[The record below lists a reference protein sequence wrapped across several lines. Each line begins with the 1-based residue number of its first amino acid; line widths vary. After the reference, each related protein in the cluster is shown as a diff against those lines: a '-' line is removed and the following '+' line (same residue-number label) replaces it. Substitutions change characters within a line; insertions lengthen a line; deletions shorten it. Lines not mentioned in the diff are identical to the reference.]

1 MNLKTIKNS
10 DIGEELISGVHE
22 SGLKIYCIP
31 SKFEKKYA
39 ALAVNYGS
47 VDSVFDTPDGEHTAV
62 PNGIAHF
69 LEHKLFEK
77 CDGTNAFDDYARTGA
92 SANAYTSF
100 NLTSYLFTCINNF
113 RDNLDILCS
122 MVTNPYFTDENVS
135 KEQGII
141 GQEIKMYEDDVNWEV
156 FFNLLQALYVNH
168 PVRKD
173 IAGDIDS
180 ISKINKETL
189 YKCYSS
195 FYVPSNMVL
204 FISGSVDV
212 DEAVGIVDKYF
223 PSAKASLKP
232 PVRNPIDEPRGVC
245 TDFIEKKLSVS
256 APIFALGFKDNET
269 SSSSQ
274 ELLRKDIVTN
284 IVLEILF
291 GKGSA
296 VYSKLYGEGL
306 INNTFYTD
314 YNMECDYAFAMLGGE
329 SENYQQ
335 VVDVCLKAA
344 GDFKFKEADF
354 TAAKN
359 LLIGRFLRMFNS
371 VEHISNT
378 FVSNV
383 FRQLDIFSY
392 LEECRKVG
400 LKEVR
405 ERAEFLF
412 SGGNTSVSVVT
423 PI

>member
-1 MNLKTIKNS
+1 MNFNTTKNS
-10 DIGEELISGVHE
+10 DIGEELIFGVHE
-22 SGLKIYCIP
+22 SGLKVYCIP
-31 SKFEKKYA
+31 SRFEKKYA

-47 VDSVFDTPDGEHTAV
+47 VDSVFDTPEGEHIAV
-62 PNGIAHF
+62 PDGIAHF

-77 CDGTNAFDDYARTGA
+77 SDGTNAFDDYAKTGA

-100 NLTSYLFTCINNF
+100 NLTSYLFTCVNNF
-113 RDNLDILCS
+113 SENLDILCS
-122 MVTNPYFTDENVS
+122 MVANPYFTDENVA

-180 ISKINKETL
+180 ISKIDKEII
-189 YKCYSS
+189 YKCYGA

-204 FISGSVDV
+204 FISGNVSV
-212 DEAVGIVDKYF
+212 DEAAEIADKYF
-223 PSAKASLKP
+223 PAAKSSLRP
-232 PVRNPIDEPRGVC
+232 PLRNFVDEPKGVFK
-245 TDFIEKKLSVS
+245 DFMEKKLSVS
-256 APIFALGFKDNET
+256 APVFALGFKDNEP
-269 SSSSQ
+269 SVDAQ
-274 ELLRKDIVTN
+274 ALLRKDIVTN
-284 IVLEILF
+284 TLLEILF
-291 GKGSA
+291 GKSSA
-296 VYSKLYGEGL
+296 VYSKLYSEGL
-306 INNTFYTD
+306 INSTFYTD
-314 YNMECDYAFAMLGGE
+314 YTMESDYAFAMLGGE
-329 SENYQQ
+329 SENYQK

-344 GDFKFKEADF
+344 DNFKFKESDF

-383 FRQLDIFSY
+383 FRRLDIFSY
-392 LEECRKVG
+392 LDVCRSISIR
-400 LKEVR
+400 EVKD
-405 ERAEFLF
+405 RAEYLF
-412 SGGNTSVSVVT
+412 SGGNTAVSVVN